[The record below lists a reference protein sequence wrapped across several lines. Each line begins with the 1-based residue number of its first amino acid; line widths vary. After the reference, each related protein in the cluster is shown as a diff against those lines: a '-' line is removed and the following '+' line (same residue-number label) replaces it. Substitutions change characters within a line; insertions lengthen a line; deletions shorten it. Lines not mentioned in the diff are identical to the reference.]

1 MAKNVGVWGIDI
13 GQCAL
18 KAMRC
23 TLEED
28 QVVADAFDYIEYPK
42 ILTQPEA
49 NAEELVQEAMEQFLS
64 RNTLTGDLVAMS
76 VPGQSGLAKFFKPP
90 PVDAKKIPDLVKYEA
105 RQQIPFDL
113 SEVIWDYQQMG
124 WQADENALALE
135 MEVGLFAIKRDQL
148 LSAIRPF
155 DDVEIDLDLV
165 QLSPLSVY
173 NFVVY
178 DLLNNGDDLADYDP
192 ENPPESIVIL
202 SMGTETTDLVITNGQ
217 RVWQRSIPLG
227 GNHFTRQLTKELK
240 LTFAKAEHLKRNAR
254 QAKDAKVI
262 FQSMRPIF
270 NDLVT
275 EIQRSIGYFQ
285 GIDRKATIRS
295 AIAMGNAVKLPG
307 LRQYLSKNLG
317 YDVEDFNSFGRLG
330 GSTVTSSP
338 AFKDNVLSFGVCYG
352 LCLQGLGES
361 RLQTNLVPREIM
373 IERLIR
379 AKKPWVVLSLAGLLL
394 ACMFNF
400 LSYYGIWNKVHEDR
414 AENNLT
420 WSATLSKVDALKNKS
435 TEHLSKD
442 EALQAELGKLQAI
455 GTELAGNGDR
465 RLLWLELFRAINQ
478 ALPRDADFQPG
489 VIRNPED
496 KPFNQRSDLYIEAVE
511 SQHFEDLTTWF
522 TADVKKRY
530 LLSQPWLTQVTPQA
544 AEDNGQAGAPA
555 EEAAATEI
563 TGPAGPGWVI
573 EVRGYHYYNNDI
585 RTSRAQHVRNT
596 FIKRLA
602 MQKVRLP
609 RGNGKLEVFSMEE
622 LGVSYALLLGDGE
635 TKKEKIENPNYIP
648 PKTAEEGG
656 ATPAGPAPQAPPA
669 AKPADPQA
677 VADQKPAAP
686 SQPAFFEETKYSFI
700 VQFCWQQNLLTKRI
714 AELEE
719 KRAAEAE
726 AREAAEEQKKRDEQA
741 EADNNTVATTSN

>member
-23 TLEED
+23 TLED
-28 QVVADAFDYIEYPK
+28 GQVVADAFDYIEYPK

-49 NAEELVQEAMEQFLS
+49 NPEELIQEAMDQFLS
-64 RNTLTGDLVAMS
+64 RNTLTGDLIAMS

-124 WQADENALALE
+124 WQSDEDDVAHE
-135 MEVGLFAIKRDQL
+135 VEVGLFAIKRDQL
-148 LSAIRPF
+148 LTAIKPF
-155 DDVEIDLDLV
+155 DDIGVDLDIV
-165 QLSPLSVY
+165 QLSPLSIY
-173 NFVVY
+173 NSVVY
-178 DLLNNGDDLADYDP
+178 DRMNNGDDIGNYDP
-192 ENPPESIVIL
+192 EDPPESIVIL
-202 SMGTETTDLVITNGQ
+202 SMGTETTDLIITNGQ

-262 FQSMRPIF
+262 FQSMRPVF

-285 GIDRKATIRS
+285 GIDRKATIHS
-295 AIAMGNAVKLPG
+295 AVAMGNAIKLPG

-317 YDVEDFNSFGRLG
+317 YEVEDFTAFERLEG
-330 GSTVTSSP
+330 TPVTSNP
-338 AFKDNVLSFGVCYG
+338 AFRDNVLSFGGCYG

-379 AKKPWVVLSLAGLLL
+379 AKKPWVVLSLAALLL
-394 ACMFNF
+394 ACTFNF
-400 LSYYGIWNKVHEDR
+400 LSYYRIWNKVHADH
-414 AENNLT
+414 AEGSLT
-420 WSATLSKVDALKNKS
+420 WSTTLSKVGSLQS
-435 TEHLSKD
+435 TSSDHITRD
-442 EALQAELGKLQAI
+442 EGLQGDLQRLQAI
-455 GTELAGNGDR
+455 GTELAGNTDR

-496 KPFNQRSDLYIEAVE
+496 KPFSQRSDLYIDAIET
-511 SQHFEDLTTWF
+511 QHFEELSTWF
-522 TADVKKRY
+522 TDDLKKSY
-530 LLSQPWLTQVTPQA
+530 LQSQPWLTQVNPA
-544 AEDNGQAGAPA
+544 AADGENNEQAGAAPA
-555 EEAAATEI
+555 EPPATEI
-563 TGPAGPGWVI
+563 TGPQGPGWVI
-573 EVRGYHYYNNDI
+573 EVRGYHYFNNDI
-585 RTSRAQHVRNT
+585 LTTPAQHVRNT

-609 RGNGKLEVFSMEE
+609 RGDGNLEVFSMEE
-622 LGVSYALLLGDGE
+622 LGISFALILGDGE
-635 TKKEKIENPNYIP
+635 TKKEKIQNPNYVA
-648 PKTAEEGG
+648 PKTVEEDGTAAAG
-656 ATPAGPAPQAPPA
+656 AAPQNPPA
-669 AKPADPQA
+669 AK
-677 VADQKPAAP
+677 AAENEQP
-686 SQPAFFEETKYSFI
+686 EGESQPEFFEETKYSFV

-714 AELEE
+714 AELDE
-719 KRAAEAE
+719 KRAAEAAE
-726 AREAAEEQKKRDEQA
+726 RKAEEERKKQEEEAA
-741 EADNNTVATTSN
+741 ADNNTVAATTN

>member
-23 TLEED
+23 TLEGD

-49 NAEELVQEAMEQFLS
+49 NPEELIQEAMEQFLS
-64 RNTLTGDLVAMS
+64 RNSLAGDLVAMS

-124 WQADENALALE
+124 WQADEDALALE

-148 LSAIRPF
+148 LNAIKPF
-155 DDVEIDLDLV
+155 DDIDVDLDIV

-178 DLLNNGDDLADYDP
+178 DLLNNGDDIGDYDP

-202 SMGTETTDLVITNGQ
+202 SLGTETTDLVITNGQ

-262 FQSMRPIF
+262 FQSMRPVF

-285 GIDRKATIRS
+285 GIDRKATIRN

-361 RLQTNLVPREIM
+361 RLKTNLVPREIM

-379 AKKPWVVLSLAGLLL
+379 AKKPWVVLSLAALLL
-394 ACMFNF
+394 ACTFNF
-400 LSYYGIWNKVHEDR
+400 LSYYGIWNKVHVDR
-414 AENNLT
+414 AEKNVT
-420 WSATLSKVDALKNKS
+420 WSAALSKVDSLKNQS
-435 TEHLSKD
+435 AGHLSKD
-442 EALQAELGKLQAI
+442 ETLQGELGKLQAI

-496 KPFNQRSDLYIEAVE
+496 KPFSQRSDLYIEAVE
-511 SQHFEDLTTWF
+511 TQHFEDLTKWF
-522 TADVKKRY
+522 TDDVKKRY
-530 LLSQPWLTQVTPQA
+530 LLSQPWLTQL
-544 AEDNGQAGAPA
+544 APA
-555 EEAAATEI
+555 TAEGEGNDQGGATAGEAAATEI
-563 TGPAGPGWVI
+563 AGPDGPGWVI
-573 EVRGYHYYNNDI
+573 EVRGYHYFNDNI

-609 RGNGKLEVFSMEE
+609 RGDGNLEVFSMEE
-622 LGVSYALLLGDGE
+622 LGVSFALLLGDGE
-635 TKKEKIENPNYIP
+635 TKKEKIENPNYVP
-648 PKTAEEGG
+648 PKAVEEGG
-656 ATPAGPAPQAPPA
+656 ATPAEPAPQAPPA
-669 AKPADPQA
+669 AKPADAKDA
-677 VADQKPAAP
+677 VAE
-686 SQPAFFEETKYSFI
+686 QPAFFEETKYSFV

-714 AELEE
+714 AELDE
-719 KRAAEAE
+719 KRAAEAAE
-726 AREAAEEQKKRDEQA
+726 RKAAEEQKKRDEQA

>member
-23 TLEED
+23 TMED
-28 QVVADAFDYIEYPK
+28 GQVVADAFDYIEYPK

-49 NAEELVQEAMEQFLS
+49 NPEELIQEAMEQFLS
-64 RNTLTGDLVAMS
+64 RNTLAGDLVGMS

-124 WQADENALALE
+124 WQSDEEALALE

-148 LSAIRPF
+148 LTAIKPF
-155 DDVEIDLDLV
+155 DDVDIDLDLV
-165 QLSPLSVY
+165 QLSPLSIY

-178 DLLNNGDDLADYDP
+178 DLLNNGDDIGDYDP

-202 SMGTETTDLVITNGQ
+202 SMGTETTDLIITNGQ

-262 FQSMRPIF
+262 FQSMRPVF

-295 AIAMGNAVKLPG
+295 AVAMGNAIKLPG

-317 YDVEDFNSFGRLG
+317 YEVEDFTSFGRLE
-330 GSTVTSSP
+330 GSAVTSNP
-338 AFKDNVLSFGVCYG
+338 AFRDNVLSFGGCYG

-379 AKKPWVVLSLAGLLL
+379 AKKPWVVLSLAALLL
-394 ACMFNF
+394 ACTFNF
-400 LSYYGIWNKVHEDR
+400 LSYYGIWNKVHADH
-414 AENNLT
+414 AEGSLT
-420 WSATLSKVDALKNKS
+420 WSTTLSKVDTLRS
-435 TEHLSKD
+435 TSSDHITKD
-442 EALQAELGKLQAI
+442 ETLQAELGKLQAI
-455 GTELAGNGDR
+455 GTELAGNTDR

-496 KPFNQRSDLYIEAVE
+496 KPFSQRSDLYIEAIE
-511 SQHFEDLTTWF
+511 TQHFEDLATWF
-522 TADVKKRY
+522 TEDVKKRY
-530 LLSQPWLTQVTPQA
+530 LLSQPWLTQVNPAA
-544 AEDNGQAGAPA
+544 AEDENSGQDGGAA
-555 EEAAATEI
+555 EAAATEI
-563 TGPAGPGWVI
+563 TGPQGPGWII
-573 EVRGYHYYNNDI
+573 EVRGYHYFNDDI

-609 RGNGKLEVFSMEE
+609 RGDGKLEVFSMEE
-622 LGVSYALLLGDGE
+622 LGVNFALMLGDGE
-635 TKKEKIENPNYIP
+635 TKKEKIQNPNYVP
-648 PKTAEEGG
+648 PKATEEDG
-656 ATPAGPAPQAPPA
+656 AASAGPAPQNPPA
-669 AKPADPQA
+669 AKAADDKQPAVD
-677 VADQKPAAP
+677 
-686 SQPAFFEETKYSFI
+686 SQPQFFEETKYSFV

-714 AELEE
+714 TELDE
-719 KRAAEAE
+719 KRAAEAAE
-726 AREAAEEQKKRDEQA
+726 RKAEEDRKKQEEEAA
-741 EADNNTVATTSN
+741 ADNNTVATTTN